1 MGRKRMFSIGL
12 VLAVACAFGY
22 ATAFA
27 STGATTQRV
36 TVTMTEFKFKLSKK
50 KINTGTVIFTV
61 VNKGKIAHD
70 FKINGK
76 KTKSIKPGHKATLK
90 VVFKKK
96 KTYAYLCTLP
106 GHAAAGMKGRLAV
119 GVKVTPPPTTTT
131 TSGGGGGTAATCTS
145 PQTTTVKVD
154 EYEYG
159 FGLSTGT
166 SVACGTVTFQQSNSG
181 TVAHNFA
188 LEGVAGATGAIIDPG
203 ASTSFTVS
211 LTPGKYT
218 YICDVSGH
226 AAAGMIGT
234 LTVTG

>member
-1 MGRKRMFSIGL
+1 MGRTRMFSIGL
-12 VLAVACAFGY
+12 VLVVAGAFGY

-27 STGATTQRV
+27 STGAKTQRV
-36 TVTMTEFKFKLSKK
+36 TVTMTEFKFKLSKT
-50 KINTGTVIFTV
+50 KITTGTVIFTV

-76 KTKSIKPGHKATLK
+76 RTPSIKPGHKATLK
-90 VVFKKK
+90 VIFKKK

-106 GHAAAGMKGRLAV
+106 GHASAGMKGRLAV
-119 GVKVTPPPTTTT
+119 GVKPTPPPTTTT

-145 PQTTTVKVD
+145 PQATTVKVD
-154 EYEYG
+154 EYEFG
-159 FGLSTGT
+159 FGLSTGA
-166 SVACGTVTFQQSNSG
+166 SVPCGTVTFQQSNSG

-188 LEGVAGATGAIIDPG
+188 LEGVANATGAIIDPG
-203 ASTSFTVS
+203 KSTTFTVS